1 MYLRRLTL
9 LYSFLFFVCLNAKA
23 QVLPLSRSDSG
34 RVILY
39 QNQYEA
45 FINANS
51 VREASDAMN
60 KIGYI
65 YWNANQYRK
74 AIYYYEKSLA
84 LNAKI
89 ENSNGIAMLH
99 NNLGMLYADVQE
111 YEKALSHFSLTLVTR
126 RLGKEP
132 VSIIATLVNR
142 ATVYNNLKKYN
153 LAVNDLKEALNL
165 SLENK
170 LNSQLAS
177 SYAMLSETYDKMGN
191 AEEAR
196 KYFDLFKSFNDLEL
210 KGKIVVESY
219 KKQLAE
225 KTVDLKAKEVLIK
238 QYELEIEKKKLLKT
252 GRQLDTV
259 LSANSDLK
267 EEINI
272 QQLLIE
278 KQENVV
284 KLQKER
290 AAVAE
295 AQKEIYKR
303 TWWLS
308 LAIMLLVMIIAV
320 LVYVNNRKIREQN
333 QQLQEQNEAIA
344 KQKEQLAVSN
354 DVKNK
359 IFSIIAHDLRGPIAS
374 LNNFFMLLEDFEDIP
389 DEVREILEEL
399 SVENSQISTILEN
412 LLNWAKTQMAELRPV
427 LKPVEVRAIVEENV
441 NLLQRLAEGKNI
453 TLLNQVPSDLIASSD
468 TEMTKIVFRNLMQ
481 NAIKFTKAKGT
492 VKIEGRRLN
501 GDLLEFKVI
510 DSGVGMSEDK
520 VQTLFNLKSNKST
533 FGTNNEKGTGLGLV
547 LCNDFVKICGG
558 SLAVSSELN
567 VGTTIT
573 VTLNANK

>member
-1 MYLRRLTL
+1 MYLRRPL
-9 LYSFLFFVCLNAKA
+9 LLFVILFTICLSSKA

-51 VREASDAMN
+51 IREASDAMN

-89 ENSNGIAMLH
+89 ENSNGVAMLH

-111 YEKALSHFSLTLVTR
+111 YEKALAHFSTTLVTR

-142 ATVYNNLKKYN
+142 ATVYNNLKKYS

-252 GRQLDTV
+252 GRQLGSA
-259 LSANSDLK
+259 LSENSNL
-267 EEINI
+267 EREIDVKKRKI
-272 QQLLIE
+272 AY
-278 KQENVV
+278 QERIVE
-284 KLQKER
+284 LQR
-290 AAVAE
+290 QRAE
-295 AQKEIYKR
+295 AQNEMFKR
-303 TWWLS
+303 TWLFS
-308 LAIMLLVMIIAV
+308 VAIMLLVMTIAV
-320 LVYVNNRKIREQN
+320 LVYFNNRKIREQN
-333 QQLQEQNEAIA
+333 RQLQEQNEAIA

-492 VKIEGRRLN
+492 VKIEGKRLN
-501 GDLLEFKVI
+501 DDLLEFKVI
-510 DSGVGMSEDK
+510 DSGIGMSADK

-558 SLAVSSELN
+558 SLVVTSEVN